1 MNFRVFVFVFG
12 VAFGSA
18 RAAELDTFNYAVGTQ
33 TFDPV
38 YQFTT
43 NSRLVETAEAMREMG
58 ANVIKFKLGRDYF
71 GKRGNIA
78 EKNPAVTSLTELVRD
93 EPSHAAVLEMPFAN
107 YVVWAYSFANV
118 NWHDGLSKEEAEK
131 EHREI
136 YDFTKHLLTKFSG
149 TGKSFYLGHWE
160 GDWWLRGF
168 DSDSGG
174 KPDGRATPAA
184 IQGMTD
190 WLNTRQ
196 RAIEDARRE
205 VKHERVNVWQYT
217 EVNLVKRAMEGA
229 KTICND
235 VLPNSRVDF
244 VSYSAYDTQAD
255 PAKLRA
261 ALDFIEA
268 KLPTKEGIAGKR
280 VFIGEYG
287 FAAIWNTPQQQDAKS
302 RAVIR
307 AALDWGC
314 PFVLYWELYNNEV
327 DDTGKQRGFWLIDDK
342 GVKQPVYSTHQRF
355 LFKARAFV
363 AAFERCEKRLPTF
376 DEFRKAAV
384 PMLESD

>member
-1 MNFRVFVFVFG
+1 MNFSRLVFVFL
-12 VAFGSA
+12 VAIGSVG
-18 RAAELDTFNYAVGTQ
+18 AAEIDTFNYAVGTQ

-38 YQFTT
+38 YQFTAKP
-43 NSRLVETAEAMREMG
+43 RLVETAEAMREMG

-78 EKNPAVTSLTELVRD
+78 EKNPAITSLTELVRD
-93 EPSHAAVLEMPFAN
+93 EPSHAAVMAMPFAN

-131 EHREI
+131 EYREI
-136 YDFTKHLLTKFSG
+136 YDFTKYLLTKFSG
-149 TGKSFYLGHWE
+149 TGKAFYLGHWE
-160 GDWWLRGF
+160 GDWWLRGSGNVTNEARV
-168 DSDSGG
+168 SDV
-174 KPDGRATPAA
+174 A

-196 RAIEDARRE
+196 RAIEDARRDA
-205 VKHERVNVWQYT
+205 KHERVMVWQYT

-229 KTICND
+229 RTICNE
-235 VLPNSRVDF
+235 VLPKARVDF
-244 VSYSAYDTQAD
+244 VSYSSYDTQAE

-268 KLPTKEGIAGKR
+268 KLPLKEGIAGKR

-287 FAAIWNTPQQQDAKS
+287 FAAIHNSPEQQDAKS

-307 AALDWGC
+307 TGLEWGC

-327 DDTGKQRGFWLIDDK
+327 DEKGKQRGFWLINDK

-355 LFKARAFV
+355 LFKARSYV
-363 AAFERCEKRLPTF
+363 ASFERREKRLPTF
-376 DEFRKAAV
+376 DEYREAAATFV
-384 PMLESD
+384 DGP